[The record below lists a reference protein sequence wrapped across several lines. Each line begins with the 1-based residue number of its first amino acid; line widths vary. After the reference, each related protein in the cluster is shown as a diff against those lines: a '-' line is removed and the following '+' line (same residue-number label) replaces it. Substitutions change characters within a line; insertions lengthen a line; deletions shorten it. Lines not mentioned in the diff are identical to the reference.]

1 MSSPAHTHPAAL
13 RISLPAVKEVIEDID
28 CGDFDLDAKS
38 AVIAF
43 TRAVRPGTPSPS
55 APEITRGHYRRIL
68 DRIEAAEGTYVERLA
83 GIRAVLSDVV
93 QDYA

>member
-1 MSSPAHTHPAAL
+1 MSSSSYTHPAAL
-13 RISLPAVKEVIEDID
+13 RISLPTVKAVIEDID
-28 CGDFDLDAKS
+28 CGDFDHDADS

-68 DRIEAAEGTYVERLA
+68 DRIEAVDGFHDERLV
-83 GIRAVLSDVV
+83 GISAVLSDVV